1 MRNHTD
7 TRLVSDF
14 NLLSPV
20 SWRRWPRPEVIDAG
34 AVLFHEGSAATEV
47 FWIVDGLIKLVG
59 RHPGVCERT
68 PSDREQVEPEQLDL
82 EHVDPGRSD
91 PGRSD
96 FRQSDRSHAD
106 SQAHAVTL
114 GLRRGRS
121 LLGPFIASHPAE
133 HAISAIAVAPTRLYR
148 FAATDFRE
156 RLADPAFME
165 SARPAMSHA
174 LQEDLEDYTRGFL
187 RDPEQRLA
195 TLLSTFVQET
205 VATGECVQV
214 ALPRG
219 LDTRDL
225 AALLRVTSAE
235 MTDLLA
241 GWGQRGFARRE
252 QEGFTFCWTSL
263 KGAVRRGAASSS
275 AAAPRVKARPAP
287 FAQASASEASD
298 SAQSTSASS
307 ASPRQLPDARVIKAL
322 TLIDNGY
329 SKEDFGLGDLGREL
343 KLPAWHLSRLLKTA
357 TGMTFGQL
365 RNTVRVE
372 RARVALLTTELS
384 VKEIAAGVGYTHP
397 TDLTRHFR
405 AVHSLSPIAYRAQ
418 ARQGADTGAAPP
430 LRSAMPLIATA
441 MRR

>member
-7 TRLVSDF
+7 TRLVSDV
-14 NLLSPV
+14 NLLGAV
-20 SWRRWPRPEVIDAG
+20 SWRRWPRAEVIEAG
-34 AVLFHEGSAATEV
+34 TALFREGSPATEV
-47 FWIVDGLIKLVG
+47 FWIVDGLIKL
-59 RHPGVCERT
+59 E
-68 PSDREQVEPEQLDL
+68 SD
-82 EHVDPGRSD
+82 
-91 PGRSD
+91 
-96 FRQSDRSHAD
+96 A
-106 SQAHAVTL
+106 ATL

-121 LLGPFIASHPAE
+121 LLGPFIASHPRE
-133 HAISAIAVAPTRLYR
+133 HAVSAIAVAPTRLYR
-148 FAATDFRE
+148 FAAADFRE

-174 LQEDLEDYTRGFL
+174 LQAELEDYTRGFL

-195 TLLSTFVQET
+195 TLLSNFVQET

-214 ALPRG
+214 ALPSG
-219 LDTRDL
+219 IDTPDL

-235 MTDLLA
+235 MTQLLA

-252 QEGFTFCWTSL
+252 DEGFTFCWTSL
-263 KGAVRRGAASSS
+263 NGAVRRSTATATATPSATKSPITRLLAAKPPAAKPPVARSPVAADSATDS
-275 AAAPRVKARPAP
+275 APAAA
-287 FAQASASEASD
+287 
-298 SAQSTSASS
+298 
-307 ASPRQLPDARVIKAL
+307 RQLPDTRVIKAL

-329 SKEDFGLGDLGREL
+329 SREDFGLGELGREL
-343 KLPAWHLSRLLKTA
+343 KLPAWHLARLLKSA

-405 AVHSLSPIAYRAQ
+405 SVHALSPIAYRAQ
-418 ARQGADTGAAPP
+418 AREPVGAGALPP

-441 MRR
+441 IRRQQ